1 MWEEQ
6 RRGLY
11 WGIPFLGTRLEGYR
25 VSECPHFA
33 FTEPCSGG
41 QHTAT
46 GLMELELQGDC
57 KPGVLVVWVGDM
69 TSPEQGL
76 WGFPFVGWS
85 SGRFPC
91 PVTWGAPESSASGP
105 KVLCSAS
112 CTCKQHCSNLIEMKY
127 LAGSCPLIGR
137 NKLQFYPSDREMV
150 TRIGEEGCCYLLQ
163 IYFFFCL
170 QKHFSNMCRFC
181 CFCTVKSR
189 IYQVQNCSLFW
200 GFLNWVLPGCFL

>member
-1 MWEEQ
+1 MASILLLGSWNWSCRETASQ
-6 RRGLY
+6 GCWWCGLVT
-11 WGIPFLGTRLEGYR
+11 WLPQNKFSEVSPLLGGAVE
-25 VSECPHFA
+25 
-33 FTEPCSGG
+33 
-41 QHTAT
+41 
-46 GLMELELQGDC
+46 
-57 KPGVLVVWVGDM
+57 
-69 TSPEQGL
+69 
-76 WGFPFVGWS
+76 
-85 SGRFPC
+85 GRFPC

-163 IYFFFCL
+163 IYFFCL

-181 CFCTVKSR
+181 CFCTVRSR
-189 IYQVQNCSLFW
+189 IYQVQNCSLFC